1 MCRELAE
8 AVSELW
14 RTIGHPFDC
23 YRPSCITCAAL
34 ARNGMPSMRRVKC
47 VLSMRII
54 LAVPEQTEFY
64 WTGTKPR
71 GEARRAFGPFRM
83 IRTLIRFRRR
93 EFGLL
98 VAHATQYAPWHPCL
112 ILTALRDWNILSPL
126 GLFAI
131 FAWRF
136 IHLFHNVPI
145 AVVDLSDSWIPAKR
159 SSSASCPVTIG
170 LLFASPDI
178 RIFLVAD
185 GAARSATADGSENS
199 SRSVSGP
206 FHFEKMFSCR

>member
-1 MCRELAE
+1 MKRLELTE
-8 AVSELW
+8 QAVRPLRILE
-14 RTIGHPFDC
+14 IGANKLF
-23 YRPSCITCAAL
+23 
-34 ARNGMPSMRRVKC
+34 
-47 VLSMRII
+47 I

-71 GEARRAFGPFRM
+71 GEAKRAFGPFRM
-83 IRTLIRFRRR
+83 IRSLIRLRRR
-93 EFGLL
+93 EFDLL
-98 VAHATQYAPWHPCL
+98 VAHATQYAPWHPRS

-126 GLFAI
+126 GLLAI

-145 AVVDLSDSWIPAKR
+145 AVVDLATLAMSVATTFSFWIPAKR

-178 RIFLVAD
+178 RIFLVED

-206 FHFEKMFSCR
+206 FHFQKMFSRR